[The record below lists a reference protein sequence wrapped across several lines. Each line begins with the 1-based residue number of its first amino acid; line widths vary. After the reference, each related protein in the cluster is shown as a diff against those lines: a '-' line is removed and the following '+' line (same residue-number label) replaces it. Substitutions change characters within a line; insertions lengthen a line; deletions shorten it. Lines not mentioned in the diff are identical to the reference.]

1 MDSTQ
6 KKKLFENKEH
16 KLKKKK
22 NRNKNVEYLLLFSW
36 NIIGR
41 VTHLLI
47 HSAINS
53 TVTQLN
59 GNISFAISS
68 HLFTHVKYICF
79 WTGLGDSRKG

>member
-16 KLKKKK
+16 KFKKKKK

-79 WTGLGDSRKG
+79 